1 MKHLLPHMGRRSRG
15 AVMTA
20 VSVLVLLAAILL
32 GIGAS
37 AVKDSLSSYIDMTA
51 EGLYTMTDEFLAEVE
66 HITDDITIT
75 FCADPDVLLNN
86 YDTRYVYILA
96 RELEQRMDNVKVV
109 TCDVVRDP
117 TAVQPYRTTS
127 STTIHWNDVIVS
139 CDKRY
144 RVLAAKAFF
153 STDTTTNEYFAF
165 NGEHKLASVMLS
177 ITAIDRPAVY
187 FTVGHGEAVYDPAN
201 PNDPQNEKNR
211 AFYQLLIDSG
221 LEVKTLELNS
231 DPDKPIPDDCV
242 LLIMNGPTADYAA
255 APGDRLTLGA
265 MPPLE
270 KIDRYLDGQGALM
283 VFKDPFVTL
292 PALEEYLVEWGIVYE
307 NNVTLKSDRTGAGD
321 DAALESA
328 RDRLVAVY
336 PDKSKHP
343 MAGSLFGDV
352 AELSSA
358 PRTVV
363 AKSGYLT
370 SEWES
375 GTRLFSV
382 LTSAMTSPVLLSSET
397 TAAYDAEGRLT
408 DDAGGYALAQ
418 MTVRTRLRED
428 GDIYSYVFCA
438 ATTALTAT
446 EYIDNPTYANY
457 DVLFSTI
464 RTISRTD
471 AYASDSLGGLNMNSE
486 KYGGKRFVDTTI
498 SPTKKDVYK
507 NGKIVYTYLGLT
519 GGDIAV
525 WTVLLLLPSLVSLGV
540 GIFML
545 VRRRYR

>member
-1 MKHLLPHMGRRSRG
+1 MKHLLPHMGKRGRG

-37 AVKDSLSSYIDMTA
+37 TVKDSLNSYIDMTE
-51 EGLYTMTDEFLAEVE
+51 EGLYTMTDEFLAEVS
-66 HITDDITIT
+66 HIKDEITIT
-75 FCADPDVLLNN
+75 FCADPDILLNN
-86 YDTRYVYILA
+86 YDTRYIYILA
-96 RELEQRMDNVKVV
+96 RDLARRMDNVKVV
-109 TCDVVRDP
+109 TCDVLRDP

-127 STTIHWNDVIVS
+127 STVIHWNDVIVS

-177 ITAIDRPAVY
+177 ITAVERPVAY
-187 FTVGHGEAVYDPAN
+187 FTEGHGEAIYDPLN
-201 PNDPQNEKNR
+201 PTAPGNGKNR

-221 LEVKTLELNS
+221 LEVRTLDLTTK
-231 DPDKPIPDDCV
+231 DPIPADCV
-242 LLIMNGPTADYAA
+242 LLIMNGPTADYAD
-255 APGDRLTLGA
+255 APGDRLSLEAT
-265 MPPLE
+265 PPLE

-283 VFKDPFVTL
+283 VFKDPSVTL
-292 PALEEYLVEWGIVYE
+292 PALEEYLAEWGIVYE

-321 DAALESA
+321 DAALEAA
-328 RDRLVAVY
+328 RDRLIAVY
-336 PDKSKHP
+336 PDKSEYP

-352 AELSSA
+352 ADLTSA

-363 AKSGYLT
+363 ASSGYLT
-370 SEWES
+370 SSWES

-397 TAAYDAEGRLT
+397 TKAYDAAGALT
-408 DDAGGYALAQ
+408 DEAGSYSLAQ

-457 DVLFSTI
+457 DVLFSTV

-486 KYGGKRFVDTTI
+486 KYGGKRFVDITI

-507 NGKIVYTYLGLT
+507 NGKIVYTYLGLSR
-519 GGDIAV
+519 GDIAV
-525 WTVLLLLPSLVSLGV
+525 WTVLLLLPSLAALGAGLFV
-540 GIFML
+540 L